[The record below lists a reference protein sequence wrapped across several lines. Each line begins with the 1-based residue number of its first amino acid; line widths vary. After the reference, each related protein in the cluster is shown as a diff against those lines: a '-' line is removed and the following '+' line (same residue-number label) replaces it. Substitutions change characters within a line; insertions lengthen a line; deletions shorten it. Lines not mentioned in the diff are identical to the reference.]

1 MRLRRNLFDI
11 VVFYFNLRGSRT
23 NNLSFSPISL
33 TLSIMNRAFTV
44 AALKSINTV
53 GAVSPSSKYLA
64 NRMTRLLDERT
75 DYIVELGAGT
85 GAITRRIAAKAPSS
99 CKIDSLEI
107 DPELYVQLSSDRG
120 MAGYENLHFHLRS
133 AYDFRS
139 CIDQGRRPDL
149 IISSLPLAL
158 LPKQQVMRMLID
170 CREVLKGGGAFVQF
184 QYSPESL
191 GLLRKVFEEVHVSVE
206 VRNIPPALVYTCR

>member
-1 MRLRRNLFDI
+1 
-11 VVFYFNLRGSRT
+11 
-23 NNLSFSPISL
+23 
-33 TLSIMNRAFTV
+33 MNKAFAV

-64 NRMTRLLDERT
+64 DKMTKLLDERIN
-75 DYIVELGAGT
+75 YVVELGAGT
-85 GAITRRIAAKAPSS
+85 GAITRQIAAKAASF

-107 DPELYVQLSSDRG
+107 DPDLYVQLSSDQG
-120 MAGYENLHFHLRS
+120 MAAYENLNFHLRS

-139 CIDQGRRPDL
+139 CIDQNRQPDL
-149 IISSLPLAL
+149 IISSLPLAI
-158 LPKQQVMRMLID
+158 LPKQQIMRMLVD

-191 GLLRKVFEEVHVSVE
+191 RLLKKVFNE
-206 VRNIPPALVYTCR
+206 VRVGVEIRNLPPALVYTCS